1 MKKMMY
7 NLRRTISIALSLMLV
22 IVLFTACADSPN
34 DSSSSTNH
42 PQQSETVSVTEA
54 PIESQTNPS
63 KADETTAPDTVEAD
77 ETLPLTTSEPQ
88 TTHEVTSESTVSL
101 EPVTD
106 SPSSSTSST
115 DRPKQSETV
124 SVTDAPKTDSSK
136 ANETTTT
143 DTVEADA
150 VLPWAISEPRIN
162 YEETPENAV
171 SLKLAADS
179 LSATGAEFKM
189 SNLSDNVVSTGN
201 DYIIEVFRDGKWN
214 YIDIGIVMFPAEAFI
229 YEAGQT
235 YDVNIN
241 WTNYYGELPAADY
254 RIIKEYSFDGSLDKY
269 YCICEFSI
277 VKEQ

>member
-7 NLRRTISIALSLMLV
+7 NLRRTISIALSLMLA
-22 IVLFTACADSPN
+22 IVLFTACSDSPN
-34 DSSSSTNH
+34 DSSSSTDH
-42 PQQSETVSVTEA
+42 PQQSETVPVTDV
-54 PIESQTNPS
+54 PIESQTDPS

-101 EPVTD
+101 PPVTD

-124 SVTDAPKTDSSK
+124 TVTDAPKTDSSK
-136 ANETTTT
+136 VSKTTAS
-143 DTVEADA
+143 DTAEADI
-150 VLPWAISEPRIN
+150 VLPWEISEPVIN

-171 SLKLAADS
+171 SLTLVEDS
-179 LSATGAEFKM
+179 LTATGAEFKM
-189 SNLSDNVVSTGN
+189 SNLSEKVITTGN
-201 DYIIEVFRDGKWN
+201 DYNIEVFRDGKWN
-214 YIDIGIVMFPAEAFI
+214 YIDIGFVVFPAEAFI

-235 YDVNIN
+235 YDVYID
-241 WTNYYGELPAADY
+241 WTNYYGELPTADY
-254 RIIKEYSFDGSLDKY
+254 RIIKEYSFDDSLDRY

-277 VKEQ
+277 EKDR